1 MSKTKIYFASDFHLG
16 VPTHAESLEREK
28 KIISWL
34 DEIKED
40 AKSIYLL
47 GDIFDFW
54 FEYKA
59 VVPKGFVRLL
69 GKLAELSDNGT
80 DIFLIKGNHDLW
92 MYDYLP
98 KEVGVQ
104 IIEDKTILSENGK
117 KIFLAHGDGLG
128 SSDFGYKMIK
138 KIFTNKMCQWLFTRL
153 HPNFGLDIAHFWSKR
168 SRIATNKNSEQF
180 LGEEKEWLVSY
191 CKEKQKENPV
201 DYYIF
206 GHRHLPLEIEIDT
219 KAKYINLGDW
229 IHHNSYAVF
238 DGENLILEHLN

>member
-1 MSKTKIYFASDFHLG
+1 MIKNKIYFASDFHLG

-40 AKSIYLL
+40 AKSLYLL

-69 GKLAELSDNGT
+69 GKLAELSDNET

-92 MYDYLP
+92 MHDYLP
-98 KEVGVQ
+98 KEVGIQ
-104 IIEDKTILSENGK
+104 IIENKTILSENGK

-128 SSDFGYKMIK
+128 PGDFGYKMIK

-153 HPNFGLDIAHFWSKR
+153 HPNFGLGIAHFWSKR
-168 SRIATNKNSEQF
+168 SRIANNKNPEQF

-238 DGENLILEHLN
+238 DGENLILEYLN

>member
-16 VPTHAESLEREK
+16 VPTYTESLEREK

-34 DEIKED
+34 DKIKED

-59 VVPKGFVRLL
+59 VIPKGFVRLL

-98 KEVGVQ
+98 KEVGVK

-117 KIFLAHGDGLG
+117 IIFLAHGDGLG
-128 SSDFGYKMIK
+128 PGDFGYKIIK
-138 KIFTNKMCQWLFTRL
+138 KIFTNKICQWVFARL
-153 HPNFGLDIAHFWSKR
+153 HPNLGLGIAHFWSKR
-168 SRIATNKNSEQF
+168 SRIANNKNPEQF

-206 GHRHLPLEIEIDT
+206 GHRHLPLEIEIDL
-219 KAKYINLGDW
+219 KAKYINVGDW

-238 DGENLILEHLN
+238 DGENLMLEYFN